1 MPAMI
6 THYLLGKRL
15 LPLSGMP
22 AIPNRDAFLLGTQ
35 GPDIFFFFRMYPW
48 QPGEKG
54 MPTGVGLHGVRSSLL
69 VDTLRTLLN
78 EAPAEDRP
86 ILKSYILG
94 FLSHYAADRT
104 IHPFVLYWQE
114 DLMKQEP
121 LYAKSEGPYHYRI
134 ESALDTLLLHHDS
147 GEYVTAFSL
156 KSLVPKPDAERD
168 RILAWFYHE
177 LLLRVLDKEIPE
189 KQLRKL
195 TGDFRHSMG
204 WMTDRNEWKGKAIRF
219 YERTTKSGAFLS
231 SLLRTKEVERYDY
244 INSEHRV
251 WLKNDNEV
259 SREDFYELCDDTV
272 EVMVSV
278 LKGFEDGLS
287 GAELTND
294 IDFAGTKFHEEVTA
308 DETDRE
314 L

>member
-15 LPLSGMP
+15 LPLSGLP

-35 GPDIFFFFRMYPW
+35 GPDILFFFRMYPW

-54 MPTGVGLHGVRSSLL
+54 LPIGVALHNVRPSLL
-69 VDTLRTLLN
+69 IDTLRELLD
-78 EAPAEDRP
+78 EASAEDRP

-121 LYAKSEGPYHYRI
+121 LYAKSENPYHYRI
-134 ESALDTLLLHHDS
+134 ESALDTLILHHDS

-156 KSLVPKPDAERD
+156 KSLVPPKDKERD
-168 RILAWFYHE
+168 RILAWFYHR
-177 LLLRVLDKEIPE
+177 LIARVLDKDIPE
-189 KQLRKL
+189 KMLLKL
-195 TGDFRHSMG
+195 TADLRQSMG
-204 WMTDRNEWKGKAIRF
+204 FMTDRNEWKGKAIRF

-231 SLLRTKEVERYDY
+231 ALLRTKEIERYDY
-244 INSEHRV
+244 LNSEHRV

-259 SREDFYELCDDTV
+259 SHEDFYELCDDATQ
-272 EVMVSV
+272 VMLAV
-278 LKGFEDGLS
+278 LRGFEDGLS
-287 GAELTND
+287 GMELTGEIN
-294 IDFAGTKFHEEVTA
+294 FAGTKYHEEGSSN
-308 DETDRE
+308 ETDRE